1 MAGCTHGRG
10 GVKSEPDAAEERPA
24 RQWARTQ
31 QTRRSI
37 LDAALEVFVEVGY
50 VDANIADI
58 VERSGLSVGSVYHHF
73 NGKADLFLELWRE
86 FEAVYSAAAA
96 TAVADARRAGVT
108 DPVDLFIAGTR
119 GYLDAARRNPELTL
133 LFRGGD
139 GPPGYDALG
148 SDVGAEW
155 IQNNMILLDLDDTP
169 ANRLRARI
177 LTSVVATG
185 ERSIAAAEDEGVIG
199 ELIDEVLA
207 IVRRAASAA

>member
-1 MAGCTHGRG
+1 MASTDERG
-10 GVKSEPDAAEERPA
+10 GVKSEPDAVEERPA

-37 LDAALEVFVEVGY
+37 LDAAREVFVEVGY
-50 VDANIADI
+50 DDANIAGI

-96 TAVADARRAGVT
+96 SAVAEARRAGVS

-119 GYLDAARRNPELTL
+119 GYLEIARHNAELTR
-133 LFRGGD
+133 LFRGGG
-139 GPPGYDALG
+139 GPPGYDVMG

-155 IQNNMILLDLDDTP
+155 MKNNMTLLDLEDTP
-169 ANRLRARI
+169 AHRLRSRI
-177 LTSVVATG
+177 LTSMVVTG
-185 ERSIAAAEDEGVIG
+185 ERSIADADDESVCD